1 MALVLPHETREN
13 PNRDVI
19 DGSRLEVSLDRACD
33 SDVSTFQ
40 PPPTC
45 SARLPPA
52 VAYRSAHVAVRFS
65 SHALKMASC
74 VAKSAVFASA
84 ARPNKA
90 KAGAKSSRAASKL
103 WTPRSAAVD
112 SPTIIVEGDAES
124 KMAGL
129 TAKRREVIM
138 DMEDFA
144 ENEVRARPDPTPRAR
159 GRLRVSRRHGH
170 AGRLEASDKA
180 HAPRSVAR
188 PPARPNVFLPVA
200 RARAPS
206 LTPPLPARVPCPPP
220 THSPSPY
227 TAPEAPEAHVHE
239 LAAARSPS
247 QPRVARFPG

>member
-1 MALVLPHETREN
+1 
-13 PNRDVI
+13 
-19 DGSRLEVSLDRACD
+19 
-33 SDVSTFQ
+33 
-40 PPPTC
+40 
-45 SARLPPA
+45 
-52 VAYRSAHVAVRFS
+52 
-65 SHALKMASC
+65 MASC

-90 KAGAKSSRAASKL
+90 KAGAKSSRASSKL
-103 WTPRSAAVD
+103 WTPKSTAVD

-129 TAKRREVIM
+129 TAQRREVIM

-188 PPARPNVFLPVA
+188 PPARPNVFLRGRA
-200 RARAPS
+200 RARTLADAPAPRARPVPPS
-206 LTPPLPARVPCPPP
+206 HTLALTL
-220 THSPSPY
+220 HSS
-227 TAPEAPEAHVHE
+227 
-239 LAAARSPS
+239 
-247 QPRVARFPG
+247 